1 MKKDKI
7 IYYGIG
13 ICWIAALLFGMW
25 TLYQQ
30 SMKRIPNGH
39 TVFMMLFDAVMA
51 AVFFI
56 KARRTE

>member
-1 MKKDKI
+1 MKKGKI
-7 IYYGIG
+7 IYYVISIG
-13 ICWIAALLFGMW
+13 WIFALLFGIW
-25 TLYQQ
+25 TLHQQ
-30 SMKRIPNGH
+30 SLQSIPNGH